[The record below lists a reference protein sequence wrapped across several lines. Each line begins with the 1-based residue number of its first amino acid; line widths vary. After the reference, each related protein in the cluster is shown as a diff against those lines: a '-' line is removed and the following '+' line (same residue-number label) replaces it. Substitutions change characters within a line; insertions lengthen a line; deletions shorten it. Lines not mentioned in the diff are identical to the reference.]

1 MPSKKKPKSLEAGSL
16 ECIGRHIFLPTVTKA
31 VKNILIRYL
40 VEHFGDKVFDKTEEQ
55 KLYEIVF
62 EDFGLNQSWLNES
75 ENVGYYKINKNKST
89 SFRTQAMQTIEENVF
104 QLQKL
109 FFVETAHYF
118 HSFIAIECMVINYDF
133 LH

>member
-31 VKNILIRYL
+31 VKNILIKYL
-40 VEHFGDKVFDKTEEQ
+40 VEHFGGKVFDKTEEQ

-62 EDFGLNQSWLNES
+62 EEFGLNQSWLNES
-75 ENVGYYKINKNKST
+75 ENVGNCKINKNKST

-104 QLQKL
+104 RLQKL